1 MAHEVIKRVG
11 RRSYRYRVESRRDPA
26 SGKLRPHWTYLGVA
40 GDPEASAAEAGRPV
54 RRASCTTRARLLDAF
69 ERIAERERYGT
80 ITAGAVAAEAGVAHG
95 TFYRYFR
102 DKRDLLASALER
114 VREDPARVAPSFD
127 PPFASLEAERARVRA
142 WLTAMFAKPADHPGV
157 LRAFYDALESDTE
170 LRASVNE
177 RRRDRV
183 AALAGYLSSLSAAG
197 TIAVVR
203 PEPLAIALLALVDAT
218 FRAEIG
224 ARNSTRAAS
233 SVAGAIDV
241 FDRAIFAARPGPSP
255 DDATV
260 TAAKG
265 VESATSVAA
274 DGISAMETRAPF
286 S

>member
-1 MAHEVIKRVG
+1 VAHEVIKRVG
-11 RRSYRYRVESRRDPA
+11 RRAYRYRVESRRDSV

-40 GDPEASAAEAGRPV
+40 GEADASGTSASRPV
-54 RRASCTTRARLLDAF
+54 RRASGATRSQLLDAF
-69 ERIAERERYGT
+69 ERIAERERYAA

-102 DKRDLLASALER
+102 DKRDLLTSALER
-114 VREDPARVAPSFD
+114 VREDLARIAPSFD
-127 PPFASLEAERARVRA
+127 PPFGDAGAERLRVRA
-142 WLTAMFAKPADHPGV
+142 WLTAIFAKPADHPGV
-157 LRAFYDALESDTE
+157 LRAFYEALEGDAE
-170 LRASVNE
+170 LRASAGE

-183 AALAGYLSSLSAAG
+183 TALTAYLSSLSAEG

-203 PEPLAIALLALVDAT
+203 PEPLATALLALVDAT
-218 FRAEIG
+218 FRAEIV
-224 ARNSTRAAS
+224 ARESARMAS

-241 FDRAIFAARPGPSP
+241 FDRAIFAVSPGPSP

-260 TAAKG
+260 TVAKG

-274 DGISAMETRAPF
+274 AGISAIETRAPL